1 VVVFFTFIL
10 IVILLMALYLRLTRN
25 YVNPYKLTMIFG
37 KKGCGKTTYLTKLAY
52 QHYKDGWTVFST
64 EDIPYAHKISY
75 DVIGQYWFPERSCIL
90 IDEVGMIWDN
100 RDFKNFKSS
109 VRDWFK
115 YQRHNKCKVYLF
127 SQTFD
132 IDKKLRDLTDSMY
145 LLKNVGR
152 VFSYGKKI
160 CKSIVLNNS
169 TAEAPSNIAENLEFE
184 PLILFWMGTRTLTF
198 IPKWSKS
205 FNSHIR
211 LNIPDLDM
219 NNVGPINVLEVEKF
233 DFKGKIRRV
242 KDILAVMFR
251 K

>member
-1 VVVFFTFIL
+1 MGFFIFIF
-10 IVILLMALYLRLTRN
+10 IIICLMALYLFLTRK
-25 YVNPYKLTMIFG
+25 YVNPYKLIMIFG
-37 KKGCGKTTYLTKLAY
+37 KKGCGKSTYLTKLAY
-52 QHYKDGWTVFST
+52 QHYNSGWTVFST
-64 EDIPYAHKISY
+64 EDIPYSHKITY
-75 DVIGQYWFPERSCIL
+75 DVIGQYWFPEHSVIL

-100 RDFKNFKSS
+100 RDFKNFKTS

-160 CKSIVLNNS
+160 RKSIVLNNS

-184 PLILFWMGTRTLTF
+184 PFIFFWMGTRTITF
-198 IPKWSKS
+198 IPRWSKN
-205 FNSHIR
+205 FDSHIR
-211 LNIPDLDM
+211 LDLPDLIVDQLD
-219 NNVGPINVLEVEKF
+219 VPK
-233 DFKGKIRRV
+233 K
-242 KDILAVMFR
+242 
-251 K
+251 